1 MSFNSPFFDFFDNI
15 NSEVDA
21 FNRLLGEGGLRSY
34 APGRQLVK
42 APTKDSTGKEV
53 AKPNNYSGAL
63 YDPRDEALDDWFD
76 NDLSLFSSGLG
87 FPRSITVPVDILDH
101 DKNYELKVVVPGVKS
116 KKDIDIEYHQNKN
129 QILVSGEIPSSLNE
143 ESKDK
148 VKVKE
153 SNSGRFKRVITLP
166 DYPGVDADN
175 IKADYASGVLTLT
188 VPKLKPQKDGKSH
201 VKKIEVSS
209 QESWGN

>member
-15 NSEVDA
+15 NNEVDA
-21 FNRLLGEGGLRSY
+21 FNRLLGEGGLRGY
-34 APGRQLVK
+34 APRRQLTTG
-42 APTKDSTGKEV
+42 PGKDSTGKEI
-53 AKPNNYSGAL
+53 ARPNNNGGAL
-63 YDPRDEALDDWFD
+63 YDPRDDTLDDWFD
-76 NDLSLFSSGLG
+76 NDLSLLPSNLS
-87 FPRSITVPVDILDH
+87 FPRSVAVPVDILDH
-101 DKNYELKVVVPGVKS
+101 DNNYELKVVVPGVKS

-153 SNSGRFKRVITLP
+153 SNSGKFKRVITLP

-188 VPKLKPQKDGKSH
+188 VPKLKPKKDGKNH

>member
-15 NSEVDA
+15 NNEVDA
-21 FNRLLGEGGLRSY
+21 FNRLLGEGGLRGY
-34 APGRQLVK
+34 APRRQL
-42 APTKDSTGKEV
+42 ANTPAKDSTGKEV
-53 AKPNNYSGAL
+53 ARPNNYAGAL
-63 YDPRDEALDDWFD
+63 YDPRDETLDDWFN
-76 NDLSLFSSGLG
+76 NDLSLFPSGFG
-87 FPRSITVPVDILDH
+87 FPRSVAVPVDILDH
-101 DKNYELKVVVPGVKS
+101 DNNYELKVVVPGVKS

-129 QILVSGEIPSSLNE
+129 QILVSGEIPSTLDE

-153 SNSGRFKRVITLP
+153 SSSGKFKRVITLP

-188 VPKLKPQKDGKSH
+188 VPKLKPQKDGKNH